1 MRDDRLVEMRVFQ
14 ALVATGGF
22 GAAANAL
29 GVSQPFV
36 SQTIQRLEARLGTKL
51 LHRTTRGHRLTEEG
65 ERYLDAARRV
75 IDAVEAAEADW
86 QRSEAQ
92 VEGLLRVSAPI
103 AFGLDRITPLM
114 PDYLRRHPNV
124 SLDLRLTDDVEN
136 LIDDRIDVA
145 VRMGKPTDSSL
156 MHRRLCG
163 LQRIVV
169 ATPELVAR
177 FGTPERPADLARLP
191 CVAWDGSREH
201 LNRWKFV
208 EDGEVVTFHAESR
221 FRSNQG
227 MSLYQ
232 MCLGGFGVMRIA
244 EHLARPAI
252 ADGRLVQLLPDHHA
266 VDDTEIYALF
276 LPDRRMAPRIRSFVD
291 FMVEAFRAPDWE
303 AVGRG
308 AEPEP

>member
-14 ALVATGGF
+14 AVVATGGF

-51 LHRTTRGHRLTEEG
+51 LHRTTRGHRLTDEG

-92 VEGLLRVSAPI
+92 IDGLLRVSVPI

-114 PDYLRRHPNV
+114 PAYLGRHPNV
-124 SLDLRLTDDVEN
+124 SLDLRLTDDAEN
-136 LIDDRIDVA
+136 LIEDRIDVA

-177 FGTPERPADLARLP
+177 FGMPERPADLARMP

-252 ADGRLVQLLPDHHA
+252 ADGRLVQLLPDHLA

-303 AVGRG
+303 VAGRG
-308 AEPEP
+308 ARGDI

>member
-14 ALVATGGF
+14 AVVATGGF

-36 SQTIQRLEARLGTKL
+36 SQTIQRLEARLGAKL
-51 LHRTTRGHRLTEEG
+51 LHRTTRSHRLTTEG
-65 ERYLDAARRV
+65 ERFLDAARRV

-92 VEGLLRVSAPI
+92 IEGHLRVSVPI
-103 AFGLDRITPLM
+103 AFGLDRITPLI
-114 PDYLRRHPNV
+114 PDYLGRHPNV

-136 LIDDRIDVA
+136 LIEDRIDVA
-145 VRMGKPTDSSL
+145 VRMGKPTASSL

-169 ATPELVAR
+169 ATPDLVAR
-177 FGTPERPADLARLP
+177 FGMPKRPADLARLP

-201 LNRWKFV
+201 LNRWKLV

-232 MCLGGFGVMRIA
+232 MCVGGLGVMRIA

-252 ADGRLVQLLPDHHA
+252 ADGRLVQLLPDHLT

-276 LPDRRMAPRIRSFVD
+276 LPDRHMAPRIRSFVD
-291 FMVEAFRAPDWE
+291 FMVEAFRVPDWE
-303 AVGRG
+303 ARN
-308 AEPEP
+308 A

>member
-14 ALVATGGF
+14 TVIATGAF
-22 GAAANAL
+22 GAAAHAL

-51 LHRTTRGHRLTEEG
+51 MHRTTRGHRLTEEG
-65 ERYLDAARRV
+65 EQFLNVARRV
-75 IDAVEAAEADW
+75 IDTVEAAEADW
-86 QRSEAQ
+86 QRSDTQ
-92 VEGLLRVSAPI
+92 IEGLLRVSVPI
-103 AFGLDRITPLM
+103 AFGLDRITPLI
-114 PDYLRRHPNV
+114 PDYLARHPNV
-124 SLDLRLTDDVEN
+124 SLDLRLTDDTEN

-169 ATPELVAR
+169 ATPDLVAR
-177 FGTPERPADLARLP
+177 FGLPKRPADLTDMP
-191 CVAWDGSREH
+191 CIAWDRSREH

-208 EDGEVVTFHAESR
+208 ENGEVVVFHAESR

-252 ADGRLVQLLPDHHA
+252 AAGRLVQLLPDHVA

-276 LPDRRMAPRIRSFVD
+276 LPDRHMVPRIRSFVD
-291 FMVEAFRAPDWE
+291 FMAKAFQSPDWE
-303 AVGRG
+303 V
-308 AEPEP
+308 AEREVDRRT